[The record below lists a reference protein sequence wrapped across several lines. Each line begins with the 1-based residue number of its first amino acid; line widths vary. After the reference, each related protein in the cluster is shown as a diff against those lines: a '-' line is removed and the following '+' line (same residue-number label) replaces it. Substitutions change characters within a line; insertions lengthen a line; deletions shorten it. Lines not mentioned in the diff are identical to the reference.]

1 MRTKQS
7 YIGRMKS
14 LLRHGTGWKIMNKT
28 SIWTAIAMFIVCAAS
43 IGYAAVTHAVPEQP
57 KEVKIIHTYDDGY
70 SEGYRN
76 GKEQALEDIASFY
89 G

>member
-1 MRTKQS
+1 
-7 YIGRMKS
+7 
-14 LLRHGTGWKIMNKT
+14 
-28 SIWTAIAMFIVCAAS
+28 MFIVCAAS
-43 IGYAAVTHAVPEQP
+43 ICYAAAVVNAVKEPPE
-57 KEVKIIHTYDDGY
+57 EVKIIHTYDDGY

>member
-1 MRTKQS
+1 
-7 YIGRMKS
+7 
-14 LLRHGTGWKIMNKT
+14 MNKT

-43 IGYAAVTHAVPEQP
+43 IGYIAVTNAVQEQP
-57 KEVKIIHTYDDGY
+57 KEVKIIHTYEDGY
-70 SEGYRN
+70 ADGYRN

>member
-1 MRTKQS
+1 
-7 YIGRMKS
+7 
-14 LLRHGTGWKIMNKT
+14 MNKP

-57 KEVKIIHTYDDGY
+57 KEVKIIYTYDDGY

>member
-1 MRTKQS
+1 
-7 YIGRMKS
+7 
-14 LLRHGTGWKIMNKT
+14 MNKP

-43 IGYAAVTHAVPEQP
+43 IGYAAAVANAVKEQP
-57 KEVKIIHTYDDGY
+57 EEVKIIHTYDDGY
-70 SEGYRN
+70 SDGYRN

>member
-1 MRTKQS
+1 
-7 YIGRMKS
+7 
-14 LLRHGTGWKIMNKT
+14 MNKT
-28 SIWTAIAMFIVCAAS
+28 TIWTAIAMLIVCAAS
-43 IGYAAVTHAVPEQP
+43 IGYAAVTHAVSEPP

-76 GKEQALEDIASFY
+76 GKEQAREDIASFY

>member
-1 MRTKQS
+1 
-7 YIGRMKS
+7 
-14 LLRHGTGWKIMNKT
+14 MNKT

-43 IGYAAVTHAVPEQP
+43 IFYSAAVVNAVKEPPE
-57 KEVKIIHTYDDGY
+57 EVKIIHTYDDGY

>member
-1 MRTKQS
+1 
-7 YIGRMKS
+7 
-14 LLRHGTGWKIMNKT
+14 MNKT

-43 IGYAAVTHAVPEQP
+43 IFYAAAVVNAVNEPPE
-57 KEVKIIHTYDDGY
+57 EVKIIHTYDDGY

>member
-1 MRTKQS
+1 
-7 YIGRMKS
+7 
-14 LLRHGTGWKIMNKT
+14 
-28 SIWTAIAMFIVCAAS
+28 MFIVCAAS
-43 IGYAAVTHAVPEQP
+43 IGYAAVTHAVQEKP

-70 SEGYRN
+70 SDGYRN

>member
-1 MRTKQS
+1 
-7 YIGRMKS
+7 
-14 LLRHGTGWKIMNKT
+14 MNKT
-28 SIWTAIAMFIVCAAS
+28 TIWTAIAMFIVCAAS
-43 IGYAAVTHAVPEQP
+43 IGYAAAVVNAVKEPP
-57 KEVKIIHTYDDGY
+57 KEVKIIYTYDDGY

>member
-1 MRTKQS
+1 
-7 YIGRMKS
+7 
-14 LLRHGTGWKIMNKT
+14 MNKPA
-28 SIWTAIAMFIVCAAS
+28 IWTAIAVFIVCAAS
-43 IGYAAVTHAVPEQP
+43 IGYAAAVTHAVPEQTE
-57 KEVKIIHTYDDGY
+57 EVKIIHTYDDGY

>member
-1 MRTKQS
+1 
-7 YIGRMKS
+7 
-14 LLRHGTGWKIMNKT
+14 MNKT

-43 IGYAAVTHAVPEQP
+43 ICYAAAVANTVKEQP

>member
-1 MRTKQS
+1 
-7 YIGRMKS
+7 
-14 LLRHGTGWKIMNKT
+14 MNKPA
-28 SIWTAIAMFIVCAAS
+28 IWTAIALFIVCAAS

>member
-1 MRTKQS
+1 
-7 YIGRMKS
+7 
-14 LLRHGTGWKIMNKT
+14 MNKP
-28 SIWTAIAMFIVCAAS
+28 SIWTAIALFIVCAAS
-43 IGYAAVTHAVPEQP
+43 IGYAAAVTNAVPEQP
-57 KEVKIIHTYDDGY
+57 EEVKIIHTYDDGY

>member
-1 MRTKQS
+1 
-7 YIGRMKS
+7 
-14 LLRHGTGWKIMNKT
+14 MNKT

-43 IGYAAVTHAVPEQP
+43 IGYSAAVVNAVKEPPE
-57 KEVKIIHTYDDGY
+57 EVKIIHTYDDGY

>member
-1 MRTKQS
+1 
-7 YIGRMKS
+7 
-14 LLRHGTGWKIMNKT
+14 MNKT

-43 IGYAAVTHAVPEQP
+43 IGYAAVTHAVPEPP

-76 GKEQALEDIASFY
+76 GKEHALEDIASFS
-89 G
+89 GE

>member
-1 MRTKQS
+1 
-7 YIGRMKS
+7 
-14 LLRHGTGWKIMNKT
+14 MNKT
-28 SIWTAIAMFIVCAAS
+28 SIWTAIAMLIVCAAS
-43 IGYAAVTHAVPEQP
+43 IGYAAAVVNAVKEPPE
-57 KEVKIIHTYDDGY
+57 EVKIIHTYDDGY

>member
-1 MRTKQS
+1 MLTKQS
-7 YIGRMKS
+7 YIGRMKA
-14 LLRHGTGWKIMNKT
+14 LLRHGTGGQIMNKT

-70 SEGYRN
+70 ADGYRN

>member
-1 MRTKQS
+1 MTK
-7 YIGRMKS
+7 KAF
-14 LLRHGTGWKIMNKT
+14 
-28 SIWTAIAMFIVCAAS
+28 WTAIAMFIVCAAS
-43 IGYAAVTHAVPEQP
+43 IGYAAVTHSVPEQP

>member
-1 MRTKQS
+1 
-7 YIGRMKS
+7 
-14 LLRHGTGWKIMNKT
+14 
-28 SIWTAIAMFIVCAAS
+28 MFIVCAAS
-43 IGYAAVTHAVPEQP
+43 IGYAAVTHAIPEP
-57 KEVKIIHTYDDGY
+57 PEEVKIIHTYDDGY

>member
-1 MRTKQS
+1 
-7 YIGRMKS
+7 
-14 LLRHGTGWKIMNKT
+14 MNKT
-28 SIWTAIAMFIVCAAS
+28 SIWTAIAMFIVCASS
-43 IGYAAVTHAVPEQP
+43 IGYAAAVVNAVKEPPE
-57 KEVKIIHTYDDGY
+57 EVKIIHTYDDGY

>member
-1 MRTKQS
+1 
-7 YIGRMKS
+7 
-14 LLRHGTGWKIMNKT
+14 MNKT
-28 SIWTAIAMFIVCAAS
+28 TIWTAIAMFIVCAAS
-43 IGYAAVTHAVPEQP
+43 IGYAAVVVNAVKEPP

-76 GKEQALEDIASFY
+76 GKEQALEDVASFY

>member
-1 MRTKQS
+1 
-7 YIGRMKS
+7 
-14 LLRHGTGWKIMNKT
+14 MNKT

-70 SEGYRN
+70 SEGYSEGYRN
-76 GKEQALEDIASFY
+76 GKEHALEDIASFS
-89 G
+89 GE

>member
-1 MRTKQS
+1 
-7 YIGRMKS
+7 
-14 LLRHGTGWKIMNKT
+14 MNKT
-28 SIWTAIAMFIVCAAS
+28 SIWTAIAMFIVCSAS
-43 IGYAAVTHAVPEQP
+43 IGYAAAVVNAVKEPPE
-57 KEVKIIHTYDDGY
+57 EVKIIHTYDDGY

>member
-1 MRTKQS
+1 
-7 YIGRMKS
+7 
-14 LLRHGTGWKIMNKT
+14 MNKT
-28 SIWTAIAMFIVCAAS
+28 TIWTAIAMFIVCAAS
-43 IGYAAVTHAVPEQP
+43 IGYVAAVVNAVKEPPE
-57 KEVKIIHTYDDGY
+57 EVKIIHTYDDGY

>member
-1 MRTKQS
+1 
-7 YIGRMKS
+7 
-14 LLRHGTGWKIMNKT
+14 MNKT
-28 SIWTAIAMFIVCAAS
+28 SIWTAISLFIVCVAS
-43 IGYAAVTHAVPEQP
+43 IGYAAAVTHAVPEQP
-57 KEVKIIHTYDDGY
+57 EVVKIIHTYDDGY

>member
-1 MRTKQS
+1 
-7 YIGRMKS
+7 
-14 LLRHGTGWKIMNKT
+14 MNKT

-43 IGYAAVTHAVPEQP
+43 IGYAAAVGNGVKEPPE
-57 KEVKIIHTYDDGY
+57 EVKIIHTYDDGY

>member
-1 MRTKQS
+1 
-7 YIGRMKS
+7 
-14 LLRHGTGWKIMNKT
+14 MNKP

-43 IGYAAVTHAVPEQP
+43 IGYAAVTQAAPEQP

-70 SEGYRN
+70 SDGYRN